1 MKIKR
6 KYYFLDFVEVDG
18 GVLDAADVVTDGVD
32 DVTGVG
38 VDEFVLL
45 RTLLVELGDD
55 ALLLLFVVADAG
67 VLCDS
72 VFDLLL
78 VKMLWLL
85 TFAFGFE
92 FTFDVVFVD
101 VDTWLEEV
109 LVVVEGVVAVLLLL
123 LLEDEEEVGGDEEVA
138 PVVVIVGNA
147 PVFDIFVFEFE
158 LLIIAMP
165 LLAFEIEDVVDVV
178 E

>member
-1 MKIKR
+1 LKIIR
-6 KYYFLDFVEVDG
+6 KYYFLDFVEVEG
-18 GVLDAADVVTDGVD
+18 GVLDAADVFTG
-32 DVTGVG
+32 GVG
-38 VDEFVLL
+38 LDEFVLL

-55 ALLLLFVVADAG
+55 ALLLLFVVEDDAA
-67 VLCDS
+67 VLTACDS
-72 VFDLLL
+72 VFDLILE
-78 VKMLWLL
+78 KMLWLL
-85 TFAFGFE
+85 TFAFVFE
-92 FTFDVVFVD
+92 FTFGTVFVD

-109 LVVVEGVVAVLLLL
+109 LEVVEGVVAVLLLL
-123 LLEDEEEVGGDEEVA
+123 LLLLLLEDEEVGGDEEVA